1 MITAVRLVDDS
12 HGSLVVS
19 VSHRKFGEVINYL
32 AAGPKDSLL
41 LEEAKPTYHARFIN
55 EFVPLDTRTTCLTIT
70 AEVRLKGWRRLAS
83 PFVDPII
90 RRQLEK
96 RTLDPLRQV
105 AELEAERMSGDR

>member
-1 MITAVRLVDDS
+1 VRRLFVDYE
-12 HGSLVVS
+12 
-19 VSHRKFGEVINYL
+19 RWPAIF
-32 AAGPKDSLL
+32 PM
-41 LEEAKPTYHARFIN
+41 
-55 EFVPLDTRTTCLTIT
+55 IT